1 MPNLVFLTR
10 PGLQILGKT
19 QTGVFSISGFL
30 VSPWHE
36 TWTSNLTW
44 QEKKITSKKIWRW
57 RHFGNCEV
65 IAIFSIYGKFGA
77 TRKLD
82 SKRIV
87 CKTYLFINGNL
98 LSYKNRTKKSLTQLS
113 HYCFDKGTILAGKAD
128 FLKKMQYKRYKKVY
142 LLKLHMIVYL
152 CAKFKVFS
160 IILTS
165 FRHGGG
171 EGGGV
176 ILLLLHPTQ
185 NEYLKSPSGLGL
197 KNIKSTAKFSPIFST
212 LI

>member
-1 MPNLVFLTR
+1 MTSFRKTVTSLPFFQFTANLEQPGSWIPNAQSVKL
-10 PGLQILGKT
+10 
-19 QTGVFSISGFL
+19 
-30 VSPWHE
+30 
-36 TWTSNLTW
+36 
-44 QEKKITSKKIWRW
+44 
-57 RHFGNCEV
+57 
-65 IAIFSIYGKFGA
+65 IF
-77 TRKLD
+77 
-82 SKRIV
+82 
-87 CKTYLFINGNL
+87 FINGNL
-98 LSYKNRTKKSLTQLS
+98 WSYKNRTKKYLTQLS

-171 EGGGV
+171 RGGGV

-185 NEYLKSPSGLGL
+185 NEHLKSPSGLGL